1 MGACRRKASS
11 GEDPPGASCPR
22 ANPQDYRGYS
32 IIPYELATGADCDGC
47 LTVVEHGIWPRSSA
61 TRAGAVI
68 DTVPIDRAGLRL
80 MELAGVEICST
91 HCTVLRALNTFPVV
105 IVIEAFI
112 ARNAARALIS
122 SGQCISGSM
131 NESRRP
137 CPVSSMNTTLVRAL
151 HHLSRENS
159 W

>member
-1 MGACRRKASS
+1 MDDLKCN
-11 GEDPPGASCPR
+11 SC
-22 ANPQDYRGYS
+22 
-32 IIPYELATGADCDGC
+32 
-47 LTVVEHGIWPRSSA
+47 
-61 TRAGAVI
+61 GAVI